1 MATDNHGM
9 PGWAARHEIV
19 LYLVL
24 AYAISWCIWP
34 LVLLNPES
42 SPLVPFGPGLAA
54 VLVAFWAG
62 GRRELINLL
71 RQLARWRVNFGWYAV
86 ALGVPFAVPGL
97 ASLAA
102 VIAGAPAPRWEPSDV
117 LQIAG
122 LIAVTV
128 VIVGIFEELGWR
140 GFLLPRLQLT
150 RSALAS
156 ALIVALVWLPWHLP
170 ELVSDPGQRPL
181 VPFAIY
187 VVALSVILAWIYNG
201 THGGLPVVILFH
213 AAFNSF
219 TKFFLAE
226 LQGGDQYLV
235 AWWTLAGL
243 GALMAVAITVYPG
256 HRRLVRVDERG
267 AVAGSTADHPP
278 S

>member
-1 MATDNHGM
+1 MTTEIHGLR
-9 PGWAARHEIV
+9 GWAARHEIV

-54 VLVAFWAG
+54 ILVAFWAG
-62 GRRELINLL
+62 GRRGLINLL
-71 RQLARWRVNFGWYAV
+71 RQLGRWRVNFGWYVV

-97 ASLAA
+97 ARLAA

-117 LQIAG
+117 VQIAG

-181 VPFAIY
+181 LPFAIY

-201 THGGLPVVILFH
+201 THGSLPVVILFH

-256 HRRLVRVDERG
+256 HRSLVRVDERG
-267 AVAGSTADHPP
+267 GVGRLPGAIPP

>member
-1 MATDNHGM
+1 MHHHRTR
-9 PGWAARHEIV
+9 GWAARHEIV

-34 LVLLNPES
+34 LVLLNPGS

-54 VLVAFWAG
+54 VLVAYWAG
-62 GRRELINLL
+62 GRREFVSLL
-71 RQLARWRVNFGWYAV
+71 RHFWRWRVNFGWYAV
-86 ALGVPFAVPGL
+86 ALGVPFVVPGL
-97 ASLAA
+97 ARLAA
-102 VIAGAPAPRWEPSDV
+102 VILGAPAPLWEPSDA
-117 LQIAG
+117 LQVAS

-128 VIVGIFEELGWR
+128 VIVGVFEELGWR

-150 RSALAS
+150 RSTLAS
-156 ALIVALVWLPWHLP
+156 ALMVALVWLPWHLP

-181 VPFAIY
+181 VPFAVYI
-187 VVALSVILAWIYNG
+187 VALSVILAWLYNG
-201 THGGLPVVILFH
+201 TQGSLPVVILFH

-219 TKFFLAE
+219 TKFFLSE

-243 GALMAVAITVYPG
+243 VVLLAVAIT
-256 HRRLVRVDERG
+256 
-267 AVAGSTADHPP
+267 TAAART
-278 S
+278 SGT

>member
-1 MATDNHGM
+1 MTTDKHRGR
-9 PGWAARHEIV
+9 GWAARHEIV

-24 AYAISWCIWP
+24 AYAVSWCIWP
-34 LVLLNPES
+34 LVLLNPGS

-54 VLVAFWAG
+54 VLVAFLAG

-71 RQLARWRVNFGWYAV
+71 RQLWRWRVNFGWYAM
-86 ALGVPFAVPGL
+86 ALSVPFAVPGL
-97 ASLAA
+97 ARLAA
-102 VIAGAPAPRWEPSDV
+102 VMAGAPALSWEPSDA
-117 LQIAG
+117 LQVASS
-122 LIAVTV
+122 IAVTI

-140 GFLLPRLQLT
+140 GFLLPRLQVT
-150 RSALAS
+150 RNALAS
-156 ALIVALVWLPWHLP
+156 ALMVALVWLPWHLP

-181 VPFAIY
+181 VPFAVYIG
-187 VVALSVILAWIYNG
+187 ALSVILAWLYNCTRG
-201 THGGLPVVILFH
+201 SLPVVILFH

-219 TKFFLAE
+219 TQFFLAE

-243 GALMAVAITVYPG
+243 GALLAVAITVYPG
-256 HRRLVRVDERG
+256 HHSLVTVDERG
-267 AVAGSTADHPP
+267 GVTGSTAGQPP